1 MALYNTWYGPSCQL
15 YSSYCQVQQWI
26 LKHIQRT
33 CINGMTFKKSKRKS
47 NSSVFFLLYGGFQIE
62 HVNLQLAFLKER
74 QHWKMFFLFCV
85 EFEELGIPT

>member
-33 CINGMTFKKSKRKS
+33 NEEHVLMERCLKQIQQRNQYI
-47 NSSVFFLLYGGFQIE
+47 LYGGFQIE
-62 HVNLQLAFLKER
+62 HVNLQLAF
-74 QHWKMFFLFCV
+74 
-85 EFEELGIPT
+85 